1 MVTTAIGYH
10 WHPPLC
16 YKMWADRDMVGGT
29 GAANAAGQRGV
40 NLVGFSAPGK
50 FRAIPSTT
58 AHVSCHGQN
67 DLWPYY

>member
-1 MVTTAIGYH
+1 
-10 WHPPLC
+10 
-16 YKMWADRDMVGGT
+16 MWADRDMVGGT
-29 GAANAAGQRGV
+29 GAANAAGQQGV